1 MGIRMA
7 QSTTAA
13 ARSTG
18 RAGDQAFGLTAISP
32 LVLVIL
38 GLVAGPVV
46 YSLYVSFHEWNVMR
60 PQDVGRFAG
69 AENYALTIFTPGFL
83 GTLRVTLIFT
93 AGSLV
98 ALVILGLVGALLV
111 ESTGSW
117 RPFLYGLAIVPWAIP
132 TVVNGLMWK
141 WILNPYF
148 GALNGLF
155 VAVGLVERY
164 QSFLSHPTWA
174 LAAIVN
180 ANVWRELPLA
190 IFLLG
195 AGLQTVPRDLY
206 DTARVDGAGAWRL
219 FWTVVF
225 PWLIPSL
232 LVLCVIETMNALR
245 LFDIIWIMT
254 GGGPGTATSV
264 IAWYAYRR
272 AFMDFDFGQ
281 GAALSYI
288 IVALTA
294 IFAILQSRLLQAR
307 ELA

>member
-1 MGIRMA
+1 MSVHTAERGPVIARVV
-7 QSTTAA
+7 AA
-13 ARSTG
+13 A
-18 RAGDQAFGLTAISP
+18 GDRTFDLVAVIP

-38 GLVAGPVV
+38 SLVAGPVL
-46 YSLYVSFHEWNVMR
+46 YSFYVSFHEWNMIR

-69 AENYALTIFTPGFL
+69 LGNYMLSILSPGFL
-83 GTLRVTLIFT
+83 GTLRVTLSLT
-93 AGSLV
+93 VGSLMTLIIV
-98 ALVILGLVGALLV
+98 GLVGALLV
-111 ESTGSW
+111 ERTGGW
-117 RPFLYGLAIVPWAIP
+117 RPILYGLAIVPWAIP

-148 GALNGLF
+148 GALNGLMLG
-155 VAVGLVERY
+155 VGLIDRY
-164 QSFLSHPTWA
+164 QTFLSHPTWA
-174 LAAIVN
+174 LAAVIN

-190 IFLLG
+190 IILLG

-206 DTARVDGAGAWRL
+206 DAARVDGADSWRL
-219 FWTVVF
+219 FWTVTF
-225 PWLIPSL
+225 PWLVPSL
-232 LVLCVIETMNALR
+232 FVLAIIETMNALR

-281 GAALSYI
+281 GAAISYI

-294 IFAILQSRLLQAR
+294 IFAIVQRRFLQAR